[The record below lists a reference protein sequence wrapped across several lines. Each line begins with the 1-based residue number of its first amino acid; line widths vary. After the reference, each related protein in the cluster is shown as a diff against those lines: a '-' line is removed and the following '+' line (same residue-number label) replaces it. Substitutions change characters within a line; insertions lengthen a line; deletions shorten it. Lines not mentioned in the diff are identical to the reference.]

1 MKLRPKYRLVE
12 HFAEI
17 DDPRIERTKRHKL
30 TDILTIAIL
39 AVICGAEG
47 WVGMENFGKAKHQ
60 WLKKILELPNGIPSH
75 DTFARVFALLNPE
88 QFQDCFLHWVKSIAE
103 VSEGEVI
110 AIDGKTLRQSYD
122 NANGKGAIQ
131 MVSAWATANRLVLGQ
146 CKVESKSNEITAI
159 PKLLKMLELKG
170 CIVTI
175 DAMGTQTKIAQ
186 EIVGRGGDY
195 VLALKGNQGNL
206 CEDVEQLFAHAQAV
220 NFVGI
225 KHDFHQTIDKGHGR
239 IEIRR
244 CWTMEQTEFLLGAEK
259 WANLTSICMIK
270 AERRLKD
277 KIEYETRY
285 YISISSL
292 PSNAQKLCQSVRSH
306 WLIENSLHWVLD
318 LTFNEDA
325 CRIRKDFAP
334 ENLAVLRHIA
344 LNLLTKENTLKLGIK
359 NKRLRAGWDEDYLLK
374 ILLG

>member
-1 MKLRPKYRLVE
+1 MCFHR
-12 HFAEI
+12 F
-17 DDPRIERTKRHKL
+17 RTL
-30 TDILTIAIL
+30 P
-39 AVICGAEG
+39 
-47 WVGMENFGKAKHQ
+47 GKAKHQ

-75 DTFARVFALLNPE
+75 DTFARVFASLNPE

-110 AIDGKTLRQSYD
+110 AIDGKTLRHSYD

-159 PKLLKMLELKG
+159 PKLLKMLEVKG

-175 DAMGTQTKIAQ
+175 EAMGTQTKIAQ
-186 EIVGRGGDY
+186 QIVGRGGDY

-206 CEDVEQLFAHAQAV
+206 CEDVEQLFAHAQSV
-220 NFVGI
+220 NFAGI

-244 CWTMEQTEFLLGAEK
+244 CWTMEQTEFLLGGEK
-259 WANLTSICMIK
+259 WAKLTSICMIQ
-270 AERRLKD
+270 AERRLKG
-277 KIEYETRY
+277 KTEYETRY
-285 YISISSL
+285 YISSL

-318 LTFNEDA
+318 LAFNEDA

-374 ILLG
+374 VLLG

>member
-1 MKLRPKYRLVE
+1 MKLRPKYRRVE

-75 DTFARVFALLNPE
+75 DTFARVFARLNPW

-159 PKLLKMLELKG
+159 PKLLKMLEVKG

-186 EIVGRGGDY
+186 QIVEGGGDY

-285 YISISSL
+285 YISSL

-318 LTFNEDA
+318 LAFNEDA

-359 NKRLRAGWDEDYLLK
+359 NKRLRAGWDEDYLLQV
-374 ILLG
+374 LLA

>member
-1 MKLRPKYRLVE
+1 MKLRPKYKLVE

-30 TDILTIAIL
+30 IDILTIAIL

-186 EIVGRGGDY
+186 QIVEGGGDY

-206 CEDVEQLFAHAQAV
+206 CEDVEQLFAHAQAIQ
-220 NFVGI
+220 N
-225 KHDFHQTIDKGHGR
+225 
-239 IEIRR
+239 
-244 CWTMEQTEFLLGAEK
+244 
-259 WANLTSICMIK
+259 
-270 AERRLKD
+270 
-277 KIEYETRY
+277 
-285 YISISSL
+285 
-292 PSNAQKLCQSVRSH
+292 SNSKFRM
-306 WLIENSLHWVLD
+306 
-318 LTFNEDA
+318 
-325 CRIRKDFAP
+325 
-334 ENLAVLRHIA
+334 
-344 LNLLTKENTLKLGIK
+344 
-359 NKRLRAGWDEDYLLK
+359 
-374 ILLG
+374 

>member
-30 TDILTIAIL
+30 IDILTIAIL

-47 WVGMENFGKAKHQ
+47 WVAMESFGKAKHQ

-75 DTFARVFALLNPE
+75 DTFARVFASLNPE

-110 AIDGKTLRQSYD
+110 AIDGKTLRHSYD

-159 PKLLKMLELKG
+159 PKLLKMLEVKG

-186 EIVGRGGDY
+186 QIVGRGGDY

-206 CEDVEQLFAHAQAV
+206 CEDVEQLFAHAQSV
-220 NFVGI
+220 NFAGI

-244 CWTMEQTEFLLGAEK
+244 CWTMEQTEFLLGGEK
-259 WANLTSICMIK
+259 WAKLTSICMIQ

-277 KIEYETRY
+277 KTEYETRY
-285 YISISSL
+285 YISSL
-292 PSNAQKLCQSVRSH
+292 PSNAQKLSQSVRSH

-318 LTFNEDA
+318 LAFNEDA

-374 ILLG
+374 VLLA